1 MQHLTVSSN
10 DPAPLNNNNKRRDA
24 TRYLY
29 KCKSMCVCVRAFECQ
44 NNATLTNCLAFWQAF
59 ENCRRLE
66 INFRALCHPR

>member
-29 KCKSMCVCVRAFECQ
+29 KCKSMCVCVFV
-44 NNATLTNCLAFWQAF
+44 
-59 ENCRRLE
+59 RLS
-66 INFRALCHPR
+66 AKTTQL